1 MEKNEGILFCKGW
14 QVRSCYS
21 CYNCNGK
28 KIKHE
33 INFSFFMPKK
43 IRQWQTCSNVYHSL
57 QNATQT
63 KLLKLA
69 NMNCKVPNWYI
80 VYK

>member
-1 MEKNEGILFCKGW
+1 MKVFYFVK
-14 QVRSCYS
+14 V
-21 CYNCNGK
+21 GK
-28 KIKHE
+28 SDLVIHVTIVMAKKSSTKSISV
-33 INFSFFMPKK
+33 FSMPKK

-69 NMNCKVPNWYI
+69 NMKL
-80 VYK
+80 